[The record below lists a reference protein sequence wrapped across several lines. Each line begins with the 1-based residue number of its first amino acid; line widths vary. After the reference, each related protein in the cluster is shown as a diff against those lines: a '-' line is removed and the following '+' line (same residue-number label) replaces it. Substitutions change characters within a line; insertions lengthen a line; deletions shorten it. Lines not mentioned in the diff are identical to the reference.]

1 MLLDPILA
9 ARERD
14 CLLLSEELNTKQLA
28 HQLGIART
36 SWLQATLMTM
46 AEQGALANGSYYRA
60 TARLA
65 VSRHGHVSLS
75 GDALL
80 GILLLE
86 DEFAFEYFGA
96 ASRYIGGAKAEPVS
110 HIEAVKGFAL
120 AVASAKLP
128 EWQRGRALGLLIGR
142 LIAGRSDWH
151 PLLFVLELQL
161 RALRARLSNARWAH
175 DYLIEWLRGHFIGI
189 DEVSEDP
196 RLTTRKKKRIAKA
209 RTRRSS

>member
-1 MLLDPILA
+1 MD
-9 ARERD
+9 
-14 CLLLSEELNTKQLA
+14 
-28 HQLGIART
+28 
-36 SWLQATLMTM
+36 W
-46 AEQGALANGSYYRA
+46 RA

-80 GILLLE
+80 GILQLD
-86 DEFAFEYFGA
+86 DEFAFEYFTA

-120 AVASAKLP
+120 AVASAALP
-128 EWQRGRALGLLIGR
+128 EWQKGRALGLLIGR

-161 RALRARLSNARWAH
+161 RALRARIANARWAH
-175 DYLIEWLRGHFIGI
+175 DYRNRG
-189 DEVSEDP
+189 
-196 RLTTRKKKRIAKA
+196 L
-209 RTRRSS
+209 